1 VAEQVDQLYRIVRET
16 LEGRASEVLLGR
28 MRERLEEAEGSPE
41 SLLEACT
48 RLEKMANLFLGADEA
63 RALQDRFGEWR
74 SRST

>member
-1 VAEQVDQLYRIVRET
+1 VGSEVDELYAIVRES
-16 LEGRASEVLLGR
+16 LAGRASDVLLGR
-28 MRERLEEAEGSPE
+28 MRARLEEAEGSPE

-63 RALQDRFGEWR
+63 RALQDRFREWR